1 MSQLFMIN
9 KGVNRPLVFK
19 GLKAQYIWWLGGG
32 VLGCLFIFALLY
44 IVGVSLFICVPLI
57 LSIGGVWFVY
67 VYRLSNR
74 YGEYGLIKKMAFKLL
89 PKWIRCNQL
98 FKS

>member
-67 VYRLSNR
+67 VY
-74 YGEYGLIKKMAFKLL
+74 
-89 PKWIRCNQL
+89 
-98 FKS
+98 